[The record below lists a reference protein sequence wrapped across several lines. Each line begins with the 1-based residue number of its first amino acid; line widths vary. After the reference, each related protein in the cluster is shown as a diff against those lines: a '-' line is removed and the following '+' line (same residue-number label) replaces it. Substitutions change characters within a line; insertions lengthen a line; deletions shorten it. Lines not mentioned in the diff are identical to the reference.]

1 LNANRHARRGTCQE
15 SGSSP
20 RAGALSIAF
29 YCCDR
34 GSTQLGVGELPT
46 QQYGGLQVADLA
58 ERSGV
63 T

>member
-1 LNANRHARRGTCQE
+1 MVGRHRVPAR
-15 SGSSP
+15 
-20 RAGALSIAF
+20 LSIAF

-34 GSTQLGVGELPT
+34 GSTQLGVGEIPT